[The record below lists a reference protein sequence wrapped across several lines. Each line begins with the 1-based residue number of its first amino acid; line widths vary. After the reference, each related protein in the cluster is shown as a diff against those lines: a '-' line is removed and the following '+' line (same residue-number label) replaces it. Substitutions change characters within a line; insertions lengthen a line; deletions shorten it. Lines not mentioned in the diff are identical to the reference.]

1 MQKKYHIQLI
11 CLGLSISLLAF
22 IPRVMAQDGTLIPSG
37 QITNS
42 TCVVS
47 VTKPG
52 ESALSGSTSKTLSL
66 GNYPQSAT
74 ASTFNNS
81 AAWPWVVFSLSNGN
95 GQACSTFQNSFWDLS
110 INFKP
115 EQVGVITQKFGF
127 EQNAIKNS
135 IPASNGGTDLFI
147 SLWGTMMNSLADTSN
162 PSSFTAAMI
171 FPVANAG
178 PTANTASG
186 PLAKFT
192 AKSASAIVLGAQ
204 FALPTGK
211 TTPNAG
217 LFSQTLPLTL
227 VYK

>member
-22 IPRVMAQDGTLIPSG
+22 MPRVMAQDGTLIPSG

-42 TCVVS
+42 TCVVN

-74 ASTFNNS
+74 ATTFNDS
-81 AAWPWVVFSLSNGN
+81 ALPWVVFSLSNGN

-115 EQVGVITQKFGF
+115 EQVGVITQFRF

-135 IPASNGGTDLFI
+135 IPASNGGTDLFV
-147 SLWGTMMNSLADTSN
+147 SLYGTVMNSLADTSN
-162 PSSFTAAMI
+162 PSSFPAAKI
-171 FPVANAG
+171 YPVANAG